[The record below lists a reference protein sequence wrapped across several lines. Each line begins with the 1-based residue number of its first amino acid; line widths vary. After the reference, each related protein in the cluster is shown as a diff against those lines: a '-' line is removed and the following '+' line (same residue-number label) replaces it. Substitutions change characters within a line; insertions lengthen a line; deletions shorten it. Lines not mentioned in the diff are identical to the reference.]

1 MPWIHNLKY
10 GYEDDIS
17 TVPGFLIFR
26 CILRPCVVLDL
37 CFDIEVGVQCPAVQC
52 SSVFPDR
59 HQRRVI
65 LADLDD
71 STHFSIHSLTQT
83 TVVATPSFSSKTYP
97 V

>member
-1 MPWIHNLKY
+1 MLWIYNLKY
-10 GYEDDIS
+10 GYEDDTS
-17 TVPGFLIFR
+17 SVPGFLIFR
-26 CILRPCVVLDL
+26 IILHPCVVLDL

-71 STHFSIHSLTQT
+71 STPFDIHS
-83 TVVATPSFSSKTYP
+83 
-97 V
+97 